1 MLKTTQDDLS
11 EIENKTAN
19 LARELADLRARSYLV
34 EKSLEADI
42 EILSMQWE
50 KIKQRAHAT
59 LEYQTKFLGEQMGGI
74 QKSVAE
80 LAGKAG
86 ALDSARPLFIQIK
99 SAIASAE
106 AQAEAA
112 EETVLDQY
120 DEYANEI
127 EMLDNHLEWVD
138 WMLDALSTAS
148 FQLLATE
155 SGVAAVEAIWER
167 PGLDPE
173 NGVLF
178 LTDQRLL
185 WEDRVGDFEVKIEVP
200 VTEVSD
206 AKEKA
211 DEVSGDESL
220 ELVFGANAPMPKAR
234 FLLSQPVAE
243 EWIKMIGQARSGGYE
258 ADRAVEIDKE
268 EFERIRRAPT
278 QCSNCGAAFTA
289 PILRGQKEITCEFC
303 GVNTRI

>member
-1 MLKTTQDDLS
+1 MLKTTQEDLS
-11 EIENKTAN
+11 EIENKTAS
-19 LARELADLRARSYLV
+19 LARELADLRGRSYLV

-59 LEYQTKFLGEQMGGI
+59 LEYQTKFLGEQMGSI
-74 QKSVAE
+74 QNSMAK
-80 LAGKAG
+80 LAGMAG
-86 ALDSARPLFIQIK
+86 SLSAARPYYIQLK

-112 EETVLDQY
+112 EDTVLDQY

-127 EMLDNHLEWVD
+127 EMLDNHLDWVD

-148 FQLLATE
+148 FPLLATE
-155 SGVAAVEAIWER
+155 SGVAAVEAVWAR

-200 VTEVSD
+200 VSEITNVS
-206 AKEKA
+206 ETA
-211 DEVSGDESL
+211 DEVSGDE
-220 ELVFGANAPMPKAR
+220 F
-234 FLLSQPVAE
+234 
-243 EWIKMIGQARSGGYE
+243 SGGCLWCQCPNTQ
-258 ADRAVEIDKE
+258 RA
-268 EFERIRRAPT
+268 FFAQPT
-278 QCSNCGAAFTA
+278 SS
-289 PILRGQKEITCEFC
+289 
-303 GVNTRI
+303 